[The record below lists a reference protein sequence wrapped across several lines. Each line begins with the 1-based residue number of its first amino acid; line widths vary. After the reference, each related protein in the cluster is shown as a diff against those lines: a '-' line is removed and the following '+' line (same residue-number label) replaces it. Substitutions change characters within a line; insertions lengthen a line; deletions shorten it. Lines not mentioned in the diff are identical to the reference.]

1 MNTRTL
7 EKLYR
12 RADALALL
20 WSLGTAFTMAVLDLL
35 PDKILTTDLQYYL
48 QKHRNS
54 TQCGFFGCH
63 DFPLYPF
70 SLWLP
75 LLLLQ
80 MFFKTQCDRLLLI
93 IQASVWSIDYFSGVS
108 SQYRSWPR
116 WIVFCGR
123 EVGLL
128 YVIRLRYWIHWMA
141 YWKVYTGK
149 SEWLMLRIRRVS
161 SVQKRPCGGL
171 KISIYAACDS
181 MISSN
186 SSGHCSAL
194 F

>member
-1 MNTRTL
+1 MWV
-7 EKLYR
+7 
-12 RADALALL
+12 L
-20 WSLGTAFTMAVLDLL
+20 WMSWFSIVSLF
-35 PDKILTTDLQYYL
+35 
-48 QKHRNS
+48 
-54 TQCGFFGCH
+54 
-63 DFPLYPF
+63 
-70 SLWLP
+70 LWLP

-108 SQYRSWPR
+108 SQYPSWPR
-116 WIVFCGR
+116 WIVFCGQ

-128 YVIRLRYWIHWMA
+128 YVIRLRYWIHWKA

-161 SVQKRPCGGL
+161 SAQKRPFGGL

-186 SSGHCSAL
+186 SSRHCSAL
-194 F
+194 FYESTWWKSSRLPL